1 MINIFK
7 LNTVRDRTLQ
17 TKLEIYNKVLKK
29 IHTKI
34 KFNSK
39 KGVAQAI
46 YIIPKFVLGLPTY
59 NQINC
64 AIFCVNKLKFNGFIV
79 IYTYPNLVFISWEH
93 VPSIISNPDV
103 APVAHKIKS
112 NPEKDYSSI
121 IYKISN
127 IYPNNQVI
135 DNTQTNHNNP
145 RLLKNY

>member
-7 LNTVRDRTLQ
+7 LNTMRDRTLQ
-17 TKLEIYNKVLKK
+17 TKLEIYNSVLKK

-39 KGVAQAI
+39 LKVSQAI
-46 YIIPKFVLGLPTY
+46 YIIPKLVLGLPTY

-64 AIFCVNKLKFNGFIV
+64 AIYCVNKLKFNGFIV
-79 IYTYPNLVFISWEH
+79 IYTYPNMIFISWDH

-103 APVAHKIKS
+103 APVAYEIKS
-112 NPEKDYSSI
+112 NPDKDYSAL

-127 IYPNNQVI
+127 ILP
-135 DNTQTNHNNP
+135 HNNKL
-145 RLLKNY
+145 LLKNN

>member
-17 TKLEIYNKVLKK
+17 TKLEIYTRVLKK

-39 KGVAQAI
+39 KGIAQVI

-79 IYTYPNLVFISWEH
+79 IYTYPNLIFISWEH
-93 VPSIISNPDV
+93 VPSIISNPDI
-103 APVAHKIKS
+103 APVAYEIKS
-112 NPEKDYSSI
+112 NPDKDYSSI

-127 IYPNNQVI
+127 IYPNN
-135 DNTQTNHNNP
+135 DASNGARNNP
-145 RLLKNY
+145 PRLKNY

>member
-17 TKLEIYNKVLKK
+17 TKIQIYNRVLKK

-39 KGVAQAI
+39 RRISQAI

-64 AIFCVNKLKFNGFIV
+64 AIYCVNKLKFNGFIV
-79 IYTYPNLVFISWEH
+79 IYTYPNMIFISWEH
-93 VPSIISNPDV
+93 VPSIISEPDI
-103 APVAHKIKS
+103 APIAYEIAS
-112 NPEKDYSSI
+112 NPNKDYSTL
-121 IYKISN
+121 IYKLSN
-127 IYPNNQVI
+127 IYPNNQL
-135 DNTQTNHNNP
+135 
-145 RLLKNY
+145 LLKNN

>member
-17 TKLEIYNKVLKK
+17 TKLEIYNRVLKK

-39 KGVAQAI
+39 RRISQAI

-64 AIFCVNKLKFNGFIV
+64 AIYCVNKLKFNGFIV
-79 IYTYPNLVFISWEH
+79 IYTYPNMIFISWEH
-93 VPSIISNPDV
+93 VPSIISNPNI
-103 APVAHKIKS
+103 APIAYEITS
-112 NPEKDYSSI
+112 NPDKDYSTL
-121 IYKISN
+121 IYKLSN
-127 IYPNNQVI
+127 IYPDNQL
-135 DNTQTNHNNP
+135 
-145 RLLKNY
+145 LLKNH